1 MDLLGE
7 GVPMRPTVTS
17 SRFAWTSTPVEVI
30 HGAHESDK
38 KKQKAFDQLHNMGRS
53 GD

>member
-1 MDLLGE
+1 ML
-7 GVPMRPTVTS
+7 PTVTS

-30 HGAHESDK
+30 HGAHKSEK
-38 KKQKAFDQLHNMGRS
+38 KKQKAFDQLHDVGRS